1 MARIRFSVLVIVL
14 TIVAFLIGCSSGG
27 SNPVTPEKAS
37 GSMDYVP
44 IIGVSDAQSS
54 FNGIGLFGAYELTI
68 NSDLTTELT
77 SKRVGAIGEDY
88 IVSGLAF
95 FTIAPCPTCLKMAGV
110 EITPDGNLFLTF
122 IISHPFKKGIIGET
136 PTAINRLDL
145 DVFDLAMV
153 VAPNGGT
160 PVSYA
165 LTGESVYP
173 DVCFDTDGYTTEL
186 AEVIPDTA
194 ALPYFLVI
202 DDSDTGTST
211 WNKFEMG
218 AENLAFDVG
227 FKLSGTVM
235 MFDLYLTMG
244 YGFGA
249 RKPDRL
255 APKYYNPEFNRNA
268 AWKIAVTPPEGVDP
282 PVMGNT
288 WDDNDNAATYDV
300 VVEVYDWQIGATV
313 ATAPDFADAD
323 PSEVY
328 AASEPSGVSVE
339 IPGMNTAL
347 NTMTAPDVPTAT
359 GMADDPWVF
368 TFAIANENLLAP
380 GEYAGLVK
388 VTDERAVLSPAELRD
403 YMIDTDDGIIL
414 VEYSMPEY
422 ATYQIFPATVV
433 LGCGPITGTI
443 LTPTCP
449 IAGINNGQNVSFTC
463 SAASDN
469 GGDPIILYEWDMDY
483 DGTTFDVDG
492 TGDSVSLGPFDN
504 PNCGTPPEDPVT
516 YTVAVRATDSCTPAN
531 VTVFATCE
539 VTVDNCNAS
548 PIHSVQYE
556 PMPDAADIWWDVGV
570 CDGGNVYV
578 VSDVDSTNNI
588 NTTRTVVYWAN
599 DLTGYTILN
608 SGTGLNNP
616 TPGSWPS
623 CEWGPDYMDRVD
635 VCPAGYLV
643 TNCINS
649 TVVPWTVSG
658 ANATNNAGEYRLNA
672 GICPHL
678 IDVFEHDAPGLIGGF
693 GITGYAQT
701 NGMAP
706 EWEWDLG
713 YPEANGC
720 TDPIGYYN
728 YRTSVL
734 YPDDHSIAGMSGYD
748 GTNNALA
755 FYCNDSASIAF
766 ISQVGP
772 LYTTAV
778 GSLAQVNQS
787 GAYGTTDGSFAN
799 GLDISMDSNNNIV
812 TLDEPTAGDFRFQK
826 FSYDGT
832 TITWVY
838 SSTWIDTGDPFRI
851 DFDEDDDELYVIT
864 DTGIHRC
871 EVQ

>member
-27 SNPVTPEKAS
+27 SNPVTPEKTS

-44 IIGVSDAQSS
+44 IIGVTDAQSS
-54 FNGIGLFGAYELTI
+54 FNAIGLFGAYELTI

-110 EITPDGNLFLTF
+110 EITPDGNLLLTF
-122 IISHPFKKGIIGET
+122 IISHPFKKGNTGET

-153 VAPNGGT
+153 VAPTGGT
-160 PVSYA
+160 SVSYS
-165 LTGESVYP
+165 LTSASVYP
-173 DVCFDTDGYTTEL
+173 DVCFGPDGYTTEL

-218 AENLAFDVG
+218 TENLAFDVG

-249 RKPDRL
+249 KKPNRL

-313 ATAPDFADAD
+313 ATAADFADAD
-323 PSEVY
+323 PTEVY

-347 NTMTAPDVPTAT
+347 NTMTAPDVPSAT

-368 TFAIANENLLAP
+368 TFAIANQNLLAP

-388 VTDERAVLSPAELRD
+388 VTDERAVMTPADGRD
-403 YMIDTDDGIIL
+403 FIIDTDDGIEL
-414 VEYSMPEY
+414 VHYSMPEY
-422 ATYQIFPATVV
+422 ATYQIFTATVV

-443 LTPTCP
+443 DTPTCP
-449 IAGINNGQNVSFTC
+449 IAGINNGQNISFTC

-469 GGDPIILYEWDMDY
+469 GGDPIVLYEWDMDY
-483 DGTTFDVDG
+483 DGSTFDVDG
-492 TGDSVSLGPFDN
+492 TGPAVSLGPFDN
-504 PNCGTPPEDPVT
+504 PNCGTPPEDPVD
-516 YTVAVRATDSCTPAN
+516 YTVAVRATDSCNPAN
-531 VTVFATCE
+531 VTVFATCV
-539 VTVDNCNAS
+539 VTVDNCEAA
-548 PIHSVQYE
+548 PIHSVDFD
-556 PMPDAADIWWDVGV
+556 PMDAGDAYFDVGV
-570 CDGGNVYV
+570 GVDSFVYVCANHSATGNV
-578 VSDVDSTNNI
+578 DA
-588 NTTRTVVYWAN
+588 TRTALQWTN
-599 DLTGYTILN
+599 DLATMQVIN
-608 SGTGLNNP
+608 SGTGMNDPEGLGGGQRWN
-616 TPGSWPS
+616 
-623 CEWGPDYMDRVD
+623 RID
-635 VCPAGYLV
+635 VTPAGFLV
-643 TNCINS
+643 TNPIYTTITS
-649 TVVPWTVSG
+649 WTVSG
-658 ANATNNAGEYRLNA
+658 ATATTNGAGNAISCGGGWTGNLGFCDVWDTTGDGTYGPGGLGWTETTDCGAPNYGGTIIRPDGGTGAFGGLSNPPMYIHSSIVAMDAVN
-672 GICPHL
+672 GTGNSMFF
-678 IDVFEHDAPGLIGGF
+678 IDSGSAAEVSVSGSWIDGGF
-693 GITGYAQT
+693 FT
-701 NGMAP
+701 
-706 EWEWDLG
+706 
-713 YPEANGC
+713 
-720 TDPIGYYN
+720 
-728 YRTSVL
+728 
-734 YPDDHSIAGMSGYD
+734 MSESLSF
-748 GTNNALA
+748 GT
-755 FYCNDSASIAF
+755 
-766 ISQVGP
+766 
-772 LYTTAV
+772 
-778 GSLAQVNQS
+778 
-787 GAYGTTDGSFAN
+787 YGTGDGEFSG
-799 GLDISMDSNNNIV
+799 GLDISADSAGNIV
-812 TLDEPTAGDFRFQK
+812 VLDEPTSGTFRFQK
-826 FSYDGT
+826 FDSTGTFIYTSEWADDGDPLRMDF
-832 TITWVY
+832 
-838 SSTWIDTGDPFRI
+838 DTG
-851 DFDEDDDELYVIT
+851 DDELYVIT
-864 DTGIHRC
+864 DTGLHRC